1 MSKTKT
7 ESKDWNDAV
16 EDNKKLIKTI
26 YGKMGGNKTDLI
38 VKKLEWSMEVKHTA
52 FEEAIHIPR
61 RNFDDNNVHE
71 IEKCL
76 SSFIK

>member
-38 VKKLEWSMEVKHTA
+38 VKKLEWSMEVKHAA
-52 FEEAIHIPR
+52 FEEPIHIPR
-61 RNFDDNNVHE
+61 CNFDDNNVHE

-76 SSFIK
+76 SCFIK